1 MTAVKRHRPWHA
13 VRHISGMCFFVLFFL
28 FCVFLPRGC
37 SNLYFTAFIQICVIG
52 RRERM
57 TCSVLT
63 WPVGG
68 NACILS
74 GWVSAKELLL
84 QWQQQTERIY
94 WSRGGRR
101 YLWSNTTDNRGMTFN
116 YVLQVRDVLQILII
130 LHDDVSGIH
139 EVSFVDCFFF
149 LGLHVW
155 DLIASLVVLGFFL
168 INL

>member
-1 MTAVKRHRPWHA
+1 
-13 VRHISGMCFFVLFFL
+13 MCFFLFVL
-28 FCVFLPRGC
+28 CC
-37 SNLYFTAFIQICVIG
+37 SNPYFTAFIQICVIG

-74 GWVSAKELLL
+74 GWVSAKKLLL

-101 YLWSNTTDNRGMTFN
+101 YLWSNTTDNRGITFN

-139 EVSFVDCFFF
+139 EVSFVDCFF

-155 DLIASLVVLGFFL
+155 DLIASLVVLGFFFL

>member
-1 MTAVKRHRPWHA
+1 
-13 VRHISGMCFFVLFFL
+13 
-28 FCVFLPRGC
+28 
-37 SNLYFTAFIQICVIG
+37 
-52 RRERM
+52 
-57 TCSVLT
+57 
-63 WPVGG
+63 
-68 NACILS
+68 
-74 GWVSAKELLL
+74 
-84 QWQQQTERIY
+84 
-94 WSRGGRR
+94 
-101 YLWSNTTDNRGMTFN
+101 MTFN